1 MQKLG
6 FIIAIILVTGLHF
19 FLTFVVALFLL
30 STLNIVNQDILHIE
44 KLYYAEV
51 TVSAVIFIISGFI
64 YFRGFRK
71 ITMFLKINFFRDLL
85 P

>member
-6 FIIAIILVTGLHF
+6 FIIATILVTGLHF
-19 FLTFVVALFLL
+19 FLTFVVALLLL

-44 KLYYAEV
+44 RLHYAEIAI
-51 TVSAVIFIISGFI
+51 SAGIFIISGFI
-64 YFRGFRK
+64 YFRSFRK
-71 ITMFLKINFFRDLL
+71 TTLFLKTNFFRDLL